1 MAARQ
6 RMTTYRTNGSVA
18 YAPVYEGNVVRSPR
32 RQEEQRSV
40 PKRAPKHRPVERPQ
54 VEVRQAGHV
63 APFGVVGFLAVGVF
77 AVLLL
82 LSYLQLHMVSDSVVS
97 LRNQLGELQA
107 QNASLSAQYEQVFDM
122 EHLEAAVGAT
132 MIRPTADQITYID
145 MSQPD
150 SVVLHAGASP
160 IAGAAGAVHGVQ
172 EVFSSLVEYFS

>member
-40 PKRAPKHRPVERPQ
+40 PKRPPKHRAVERPR

-160 IAGAAGAVHGVQ
+160 MAGAVGAVHGAQ

>member
-18 YAPVYEGNVVRSPR
+18 YAPVYEGNVVRNPR
-32 RQEEQRSV
+32 RQEEQYSV
-40 PKRAPKHRPVERPQ
+40 PKRTLKRRPVERPQ

-97 LRNQLGELQA
+97 LRDQLGELQA
-107 QNASLSAQYEQVFDM
+107 KNASLSAQYEQVFDM
-122 EHLEAAVGAT
+122 EHLEAAVGGT

-150 SVVLHAGASP
+150 SVVLHGGASP
-160 IAGAAGAVHGVQ
+160 VAGAAGAIHGVR
-172 EVFSSLVEYFS
+172 EIFSGLVEYFS

>member
-6 RMTTYRTNGSVA
+6 RMTTYRTNGSAA
-18 YAPVYEGNVVRSPR
+18 YAPVYEGNVVRNPR
-32 RQEEQRSV
+32 RQEEQQSV
-40 PKRAPKHRPVERPQ
+40 PKRAPKRRPVERPQ

-63 APFGVVGFLAVGVF
+63 APFGVIGFLAVGVF

-97 LRNQLGELQA
+97 LRNELSQLQA
-107 QNASLSAQYEQVFDM
+107 RNATLSAQYEQVFDM
-122 EHLEAAVGAT
+122 AHLEVAVGSG

-150 SVVLHAGASP
+150 NVVLHAGAGSVP
-160 IAGAAGAVHGVQ
+160 GAMGAVQGAQ
-172 EVFSSLVEYFS
+172 EIFSGLIEYFR

>member
-6 RMTTYRTNGSVA
+6 RVAAYRTNGSVA
-18 YAPVYEGNVVRSPR
+18 YAPAYEGNVVRAPR
-32 RQEEQRSV
+32 RQEEQWSL
-40 PKRAPKHRPVERPQ
+40 PKREPKHRPVARPQ

-63 APFGVVGFLAVGVF
+63 APFAVIGFLAVGVF

-82 LSYLQLHMVSDSVVS
+82 MSYLQLHMVSDSVVS
-97 LRNQLGELQA
+97 LRNQLSELQT

-132 MIRPTADQITYID
+132 MVRPTSDQITYID

-150 SVVLHAGASP
+150 SVVLHTRASIVP
-160 IAGAAGAVHGVQ
+160 GAAGAIRGAQ
-172 EVFSSLVEYFS
+172 EVFSGLIEYFR